1 MLSREEE
8 AVLLQVE
15 QADRTCFIAWTTKR
29 NCRSPPI
36 MVTVLKKR
44 TPCTSYSL
52 FFIFL
57 PDQRESIL
65 CSSTLPHPTA

>member
-36 MVTVLKKR
+36 
-44 TPCTSYSL
+44 
-52 FFIFL
+52 
-57 PDQRESIL
+57 
-65 CSSTLPHPTA
+65 